1 MFSDHLVNS
10 VFLTAIQ
17 FSEDTMEK
25 AVTLMTQLNSLVTQ
39 CDGYV
44 QGRFDCPD
52 ILQSELYAKWA
63 AVYNCDDITET
74 VVVGLFCC
82 CWNLCSVKLKVCR
95 RFVSVLIAKITHYT
109 FSDFDFTAGV
119 ILCLLLHQ
127 KFQCWCFSSGTV
139 SSCSFK
145 FCEITIC

>member
-25 AVTLMTQLNSLVTQ
+25 AVTLMTQLNSLVAQ

-52 ILQSELYAKWA
+52 ILQSELYAK
-63 AVYNCDDITET
+63 
-74 VVVGLFCC
+74 
-82 CWNLCSVKLKVCR
+82 
-95 RFVSVLIAKITHYT
+95 
-109 FSDFDFTAGV
+109 
-119 ILCLLLHQ
+119 
-127 KFQCWCFSSGTV
+127 
-139 SSCSFK
+139 
-145 FCEITIC
+145 